1 MAAAPSPAEMN
12 RRHREFWD
20 VESQVFERRLADPQ
34 LVAAATEDMN
44 SEILRRVPIYSRKTM
59 ELAFEDAEKR
69 RAKIRSGDGSKG
81 GRPRRG
87 DALQGLIEEIVSPR
101 PAISSSSSVSSST
114 KASSWILRTIKSGS
128 AMVATPAEAP
138 PFRASKTA

>member
-87 DALQGLIEEIVSPR
+87 DALQGLIEEIVSAR
-101 PAISSSSSVSSST
+101 PAISASASSSVSSST
-114 KASSWILRTIKSGS
+114 KASS
-128 AMVATPAEAP
+128 
-138 PFRASKTA
+138 

>member
-44 SEILRRVPIYSRKTM
+44 SEILRRVPWNWPLRMPGQDQKRGREQGRSTQ
-59 ELAFEDAEKR
+59 EGR
-69 RAKIRSGDGSKG
+69 RASGADRRDSFGTPSHLRIRPS
-81 GRPRRG
+81 R
-87 DALQGLIEEIVSPR
+87 A
-101 PAISSSSSVSSST
+101 
-114 KASSWILRTIKSGS
+114 
-128 AMVATPAEAP
+128 AP
-138 PFRASKTA
+138 